1 MRVSLINK
9 PSIFA
14 VLEVAKLW
22 EKVLDDKSIFE
33 EKFKPVYKLM
43 ADDIQRQRK
52 RLGGTFA
59 VAHAV
64 ATRGNRD
71 FIKSL
76 MGPDLVFIVLNL
88 TQECTTERIMA
99 RHGESAEGAEGL
111 ERAHSA
117 FQPAD
122 EDEERAYNVTIQKGM
137 SKQEVLQKVLE
148 IVDNI

>member
-1 MRVSLINK
+1 MRVSLTK
-9 PSIFA
+9 KLSIFA

-33 EKFKPVYKLM
+33 ERFKPVYKLM
-43 ADDIQRQRK
+43 ADDIHRQRK

-59 VAHAV
+59 VAHGV
-64 ATRGNRD
+64 TSRGNRD
-71 FIKSL
+71 FIKTL

-88 TQECTTERIMA
+88 TQECITERIMA
-99 RHGESAEGAEGL
+99 RHGECAEGAEGL
-111 ERAHSA
+111 ERAYSA

-148 IVDNI
+148 IVDSI